1 MSAKRTDDLR
11 MLEIQH
17 LINDTYA
24 RIEALDL
31 TEEKIIR
38 PSTYVDSILVDTL
51 YRNVYR
57 TLEEASNLEF
67 ETQFAY
73 PHVPWSAIRGMRNRF
88 AHDYGSVNPAVVWET
103 VRDGFPTLLEMAND
117 YIDQRG
123 LRATADS
130 NA

>member
-11 MLEIQH
+11 MLEIQR
-17 LINDTYA
+17 LIKDTYA

-31 TEEKIIR
+31 TEEKVVR
-38 PSTYVDSILVDTL
+38 PSTYVESILIDTL
-51 YRNVYR
+51 YMNVYR

-67 ETQFAY
+67 ETQFSY

-103 VRDGFPTLLEMAND
+103 VRDGFPTLLDMAND
-117 YIDQRG
+117 YIDRRG
-123 LRATADS
+123 LGSSPSA
-130 NA
+130 